1 MILWLHPSHINAERK
16 NFYINCTKTQC
27 FWQLWILTYKF
38 VEVNKNFCTT
48 TPLSQWSKG
57 DKQKCASTTTSK
69 ISICH
74 WNSDTSKWG
83 KKKKSPL
90 RIWSDTEWGPTSF
103 FFFFFEEIWVN
114 PFLQLCAIWRGT
126 HTSEG
131 HATAKS
137 EHKRWKP
144 FWRYFCNLIFL
155 PRTPKSSK

>member
-103 FFFFFEEIWVN
+103 FFFFLRKSGLILSYSSVQSEEAHTHLKVM
-114 PFLQLCAIWRGT
+114 PLQ
-126 HTSEG
+126 
-131 HATAKS
+131 
-137 EHKRWKP
+137 
-144 FWRYFCNLIFL
+144 NLSTKDESHFGGIFV
-155 PRTPKSSK
+155 T